1 MSKRTAG
8 EAGHGIDISEVDMDG
23 LNRLIKEQDRVE
35 IIIDRLA
42 EKKLAP
48 IYEKRR
54 AVVSKIPKF
63 WAMAFGQHAELFAY
77 LQNKEDQDA
86 IGYLRDV
93 NVTRDAQESRA
104 FTLEFHFNENPY
116 FSDSV
121 LKKEYRYIAPA
132 GAASE
137 SPDSDGI
144 TPSALA
150 FSWERDVAPQAT
162 SISWKDD
169 SKNLTQKYPP
179 KEDDDEDDDA
189 MDVEAN
195 AGSFFNLFEQ
205 EGDSHEIGII
215 IADDLYPNAID
226 YFLGRGPNGLDAWDD
241 EDEAEEEAEEE

>member
-8 EAGHGIDISEVDMDG
+8 EAGHGVDVSEVDMDG
-23 LNRLIKEQDRVE
+23 LNKIIKEQDRVE

-48 IYEKRR
+48 VYEKRR
-54 AVVSKIPKF
+54 TVVSKIPKF

-86 IGYLRDV
+86 LGYLRDV
-93 NVTRDAQESRA
+93 NVIRDAQESRA
-104 FTLEFHFNENPY
+104 FTLELHFNENPY

-121 LKKEYRYIAPA
+121 LRKEYRYVAPP
-132 GAASE
+132 GANSE
-137 SPDSDGI
+137 QPDADGI
-144 TPSALA
+144 TPSALN
-150 FSWERDVAPQAT
+150 FSWEDHVNPQST
-162 SISWKDD
+162 TINWKDD

-179 KEDDDEDDDA
+179 KEDDDDDDA
-189 MDVEAN
+189 MDTEAN

-205 EGDSHEIGII
+205 EGDSHEVGIV

-226 YFLGRGPNGLDAWDD
+226 YFLGRGPNGLDAWEDD
-241 EDEAEEEAEEE
+241 EDEAEDEGDEE